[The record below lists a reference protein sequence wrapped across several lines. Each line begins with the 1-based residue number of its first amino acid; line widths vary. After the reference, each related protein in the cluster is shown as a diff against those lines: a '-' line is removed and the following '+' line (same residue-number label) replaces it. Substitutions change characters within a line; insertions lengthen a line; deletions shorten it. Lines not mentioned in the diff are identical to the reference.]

1 MSLPIWDK
9 LINLVTG
16 LGTAK
21 DKGAATGYDVPVIDM
36 AQLCNAFR
44 GDWLSQKVVQIPAQ
58 DATREWRNW
67 VADEKQITAIEAL
80 EIALGLQAKVE
91 EALIKARLVGGAG
104 IYMGVEGAGEPAEE
118 LVLARVRTG
127 SLKYIYVMERQELS
141 PGPLVYDIASK
152 YFGQPAYYQFTPQ
165 GSAGMQIH
173 PSRVVLLIP
182 QPVPLRSM
190 RDSCWGDP
198 ILLAKQSALMNAS
211 VVGEATA
218 NLVHEATLDI
228 FKVPDLLNNVGDKE
242 WRSLIQQRFQ
252 LAQLTKSTI
261 NALIMD
267 KTEEYERKET
277 NFAGIPDTIAQQ
289 LNIAAGAADIPLT
302 RLLGSSPGGLNATGD
317 SDLRNYYDSIGA
329 WQKVK
334 LGPCLAPLDAVLLAS
349 AVGDA
354 AGIYYEW
361 RPLWQLKPTEKATNL
376 STKAT
381 AVSAIYNTG
390 LVPDEV
396 LAPAVINMLIEDGQ
410 LPGLEKAHKEYLETA
425 ATDDPPD
432 ENNPQVQDQ
441 WKRLRALRDGK
452 AKTLYVSRKV
462 LNPDDLV
469 AWAKG
474 QGIDLVDDPHVTITY
489 SRTPVDWMLMG
500 EAWGSELK
508 VAAGGPRD
516 LALYGPTNDTLVLEF
531 NCSDLRW
538 RHDHMVA
545 QGASWD
551 WDNYQPHITLATG
564 VAIDPDTLAPYT
576 GELVL
581 GPEIFEQ
588 VG

>member
-1 MSLPIWDK
+1 VSLPIWDK